1 MIIWFTDPQRTDP
14 EYLKNVDF
22 EHLFG
27 WFLPSCLYHSNIQ
40 DLSPESLL
48 SIYNNNKKK
57 PNKGPIVTS
66 FFRFKIFYVHK
77 IRFFLT
83 LMTKNAKM
91 VKNQLSN
98 WNEKFLKIILL
109 KVFWLNL
116 CTFKILIISVQPKNK
131 NIEKFNP
138 DNFWSNSCSGHI

>member
-1 MIIWFTDPQRTDP
+1 MWTLSIC
-14 EYLKNVDF
+14 LVDF
-22 EHLFG
+22 FQVV
-27 WFLPSCLYHSNIQ
+27 CIIQ
-40 DLSPESLL
+40 IFRICPLRVCYPY
-48 SIYNNNKKK
+48 IIIIKKK